1 MKVTFQSNRGQVEAY
16 VNDAI
21 DHALDRIGDRAVEL
35 AQNLATIDTGNMRAS
50 LTHQR
55 YDEQT
60 EIVGTSN
67 QQAPYKPVD
76 YAPYVELGTRR
87 QRAQPFLRPA
97 IENHMQ
103 EYKEIWQGELS
114 KIE

>member
-16 VNDAI
+16 VKDAI
-21 DHALDRIGDRAVEL
+21 DQALDRMGDRAVEL
-35 AQNLATIDTGNMRAS
+35 AQNLATVDTGNMRAS

-67 QQAPYKPVD
+67 QQAPYKPVE

-97 IENHMQ
+97 IENNISDY
-103 EYKEIWQGELS
+103 EIIIKEAFS
-114 KIE
+114 NMN